1 MASTVRF
8 FLIIF
13 LSMATR
19 LAMGQQYVGEARIF
33 SVEANGYYRVVINPG
48 LMQYLTA
55 GFANL
60 RISDSHDNI
69 VPYIID
75 TAYGSYASKFDE
87 YEIKLNT
94 QTPGCCTKIVF
105 ANSSGD
111 TINNIHI
118 KVKNADLDKWARLEG
133 SDDEVN
139 WFGVKGW
146 FYLDK
151 FMNPS
156 QPSELRIVDFPL
168 VNYRYF
174 RITINDSTS
183 APLNIESVGYYRDFY
198 ASGKYHR
205 LTDVKSDIDNRSDE
219 KKTVIRLKLDSLQWI
234 DKIEL
239 NAGGT
244 PLFRRDG
251 MIYSITTRRGKKGR
265 VYEERVNVGSFIVA
279 HDHRTVVSLREVRAS
294 ELMIE
299 IENADSPPLKF
310 EPPALYQ
317 LERSALVY
325 LEAGNQYAFRIGSQ
339 QMSAPVYDLALLRDQ
354 IKGPRPIL
362 EHDSVVLYEHDKTS
376 VSDTF
381 FSSGYMW
388 AGIVGVIILLGF
400 LSIRMIREM

>member
-1 MASTVRF
+1 MTSTVRSF
-8 FLIIF
+8 VIIF
-13 LSMATR
+13 LSITTR
-19 LAMGQQYVGEARIF
+19 LAVSQQYVGEARIF
-33 SVEANGYYRVVINPG
+33 SVKTNGYYRVVLNPG
-48 LMQYLTA
+48 LTQYLTA

-60 RISDSHDNI
+60 RITDSQDNI

-75 TAYGSYASKFDE
+75 TAHGSYASKFDE
-87 YEIKLNT
+87 YNIKLNT

-105 ANSSGD
+105 TNSSGD

-139 WFGVKGW
+139 WFGVKDW

-156 QPSELRIVDFPL
+156 RPSELRIVDFPL

-183 APLNIESVGYYRDFY
+183 APLNIESIGYYRDFY
-198 ASGKYHR
+198 ASGKYRR
-205 LTDVKSDIDNRSDE
+205 LTDVKSDIDNLADE
-219 KKTVIRLKLDSLQWI
+219 KKTILRLKLDSLQWI

-239 NAGGT
+239 SAGGT

-251 MIYSITTRRGKKGR
+251 MIYSIAFRRGKKGR
-265 VYEERVNVGSFIVA
+265 VYEERVNVGSLVVA
-279 HDHRTVVSLREVRAS
+279 NDQRTVVSLREVRAN
-294 ELMIE
+294 ELLIE
-299 IENADSPPLKF
+299 VENADSPPLKF
-310 EPPALYQ
+310 ETPALYQ

-325 LEAGNQYAFRIGSQ
+325 LEAGNQYSFRIGSQ
-339 QMSAPVYDLALLRDQ
+339 QMPAPVYDLALLRDQ
-354 IKGPRPIL
+354 IKGPVQVL
-362 EHDSVVLYEHDKTS
+362 EHDSVVLYEREKAS
-376 VSDTF
+376 VGDTF
-381 FSSGYMW
+381 FSSAYMW